1 MATPS
6 NSFAWGLTFSSGGVI
21 NGDINPAFSGQRSLE
36 RASFSFSSL
45 SLVIVSPPRRE
56 GKGGKGSR
64 SADTRAIAWALH
76 VPSLYGGPRGSAPLC
91 PHSYRDPYTPNRSGE
106 GETDSPDARAPTC
119 PPTWHLLLSPP
130 ANFTR
135 DSTLFRERYLKSVIE
150 RRAEQATRASHEKD
164 FHRDPSIFV
173 VSSSLL
179 QELVVV

>member
-45 SLVIVSPPRRE
+45 SLVIASPPRRE

-76 VPSLYGGPRGSAPLC
+76 VPSLHTEDPADLPLSV
-91 PHSYRDPYTPNRSGE
+91 HTSYRDPYTPNRSRE

-135 DSTLFRERYLKSVIE
+135 DSTLFRERYLKSVSE
-150 RRAEQATRASHEKD
+150 KESGASDKD
-164 FHRDPSIFV
+164 FRRDPSIFV

>member
-21 NGDINPAFSGQRSLE
+21 NGDINPALSGQRSLE

-45 SLVIVSPPRRE
+45 SLVIASPPRRE

-91 PHSYRDPYTPNRSGE
+91 PHFGSCT
-106 GETDSPDARAPTC
+106 AIPT
-119 PPTWHLLLSPP
+119 HLI
-130 ANFTR
+130 
-135 DSTLFRERYLKSVIE
+135 DREKE
-150 RRAEQATRASHEKD
+150 RRIARMPELLRAHL
-164 FHRDPSIFV
+164 RGT
-173 VSSSLL
+173 SSSLRL
-179 QELVVV
+179 RISLEIRPFFEKGI